1 MKLAVILLAAILTL
15 PAIAQDKKEM
25 KEPIVLISVEGF
37 GDIKLKLYNETPI
50 HRDNFLALAK
60 AGKYNGSK
68 FHRVIQN
75 FMIQG
80 GSVADEGSM
89 KQLPAE
95 IVPKYHH
102 KYGALAAA
110 RLPDNINPEK
120 KSSPCQFYIV
130 QGNKM
135 SAEAIPLTEQRMGV
149 TFSEQAKKDYVEI
162 GGTPHL
168 DGGYT
173 VFGEVLEGMDVVEKI
188 AVVKKMQ
195 ADQPVEDVKFTV
207 KVLEDKK

>member
-1 MKLAVILLAAILTL
+1 MKLAVILLATILTL
-15 PAIAQDKKEM
+15 PAMAQNKKEM

-50 HRDNFLALAK
+50 HRDNFLKLAK
-60 AGKYNGSK
+60 AGKYDGSK

-80 GSVADEGSM
+80 GSMADEGSM
-89 KQLPAE
+89 QQLPAE

-110 RLPDNINPEK
+110 RLPDHINPDK

-130 QGNKM
+130 QGQKYD
-135 SAEAIPLTEQRMGV
+135 AESLPLMEDRLGF
-149 TFSEQAKKDYVEI
+149 TFSEEAKKDYMEV

-188 AVVKKMQ
+188 AAVKKMQ

-207 KVLEDKK
+207 KVLE

>member
-1 MKLAVILLAAILTL
+1 MKLAIILLAAIITL
-15 PAIAQDKKEM
+15 PTMAQDKKEAN
-25 KEPIVLISVEGF
+25 EPIVLISVKGF

-50 HRDNFLALAK
+50 HRDNFLKLAK
-60 AGKYNGSK
+60 EGKYDGSI
-68 FHRVIQN
+68 FHRVIQG

-80 GSVADEGSM
+80 GGMAAENNM
-89 KQLPAE
+89 EQLPAE

-130 QGNKM
+130 QGRKYGPDVLPSM
-135 SAEAIPLTEQRMGV
+135 AERLGITFNEEQ
-149 TFSEQAKKDYVEI
+149 KKDYAEI

-188 AVVKKMQ
+188 AAVQKKQ
-195 ADQPVEDVKFTV
+195 ADQPVVDVTFTV